1 MDGYKGLESR
11 ILNESLPKQSSVLY
25 GSAVE
30 DEPGAAGGALLLVP
44 VLQQQRVRVVGQG
57 LARAADH
64 LLRHHRLRLEQP
76 RLR

>member
-1 MDGYKGLESR
+1 MERKGRRHKNDLT
-11 ILNESLPKQSSVLY
+11 LNSFQTSP
-25 GSAVE
+25 VE

-64 LLRHHRLRLEQP
+64 LLRHHRLRLE
-76 RLR
+76 